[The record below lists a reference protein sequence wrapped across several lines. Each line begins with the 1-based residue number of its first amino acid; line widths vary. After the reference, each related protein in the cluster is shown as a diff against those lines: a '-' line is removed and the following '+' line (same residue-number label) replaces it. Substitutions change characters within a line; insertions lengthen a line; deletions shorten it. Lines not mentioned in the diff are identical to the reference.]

1 MLRLTARG
9 KEARGAPVVLGTSK
23 PVKTGSWRILKPIF
37 DQERCSG
44 CLTCWKFCPD
54 VAIEIKEERPRV
66 NYDFCKGCGI
76 CANECPKKC
85 IKMVRQE
92 LE

>member
-1 MLRLTARG
+1 MPVRSKDLPR
-9 KEARGAPVVLGTSK
+9 APMVKGTSG
-23 PVKTGSWRILKPIF
+23 PVKTGSWRTLKPVF
-37 DQERCSG
+37 DLDKCSG

-54 VAIEIKEERPRV
+54 VAIEIAGDKPRV

-76 CANECPKKC
+76 CSNECPKKC
-85 IKMVRQE
+85 IRMIRQE

>member
-1 MLRLTARG
+1 MAARA
-9 KEARGAPVVLGTSK
+9 KDLPRAPIAREASRA
-23 PVKTGSWRILKPIF
+23 VKTGFWRSLKPVV
-37 DQERCSG
+37 EKEKCSK

-54 VAIEIKEERPRV
+54 VAIDIVDEYPVV

-85 IKMVRQE
+85 IRMVRQE